1 MKKGILMHI
10 ILLLLS
16 LAWLVSCQNTSSVE
30 IKTTEEETT
39 QNPDVSEDELLMAA
53 DQKAYCGVVR
63 SKDANLDVKTLCAK
77 LTTVIEKKT
86 NSTVQT
92 IADTRQLSD
101 GMIEILIGDTNRSE
115 SAEAKKKLGKQEYSV
130 SVVNDK
136 VVVVGSDVVML
147 EKAIEHL
154 INVLETPSEQLDRGI
169 WTFSKNYSCK
179 FDGSDYSYNDYI
191 GKGFELTAQ
200 HTLLPKLSVSG
211 GTTSTG
217 ERIPWAQGGCTDGT
231 YYYYCMITDDSVS
244 PTKCQILKFDIEKQA
259 LVKVSKDLLM
269 GHANDATYNPHTNTV
284 IVSEAGTAYHL
295 IDPDTLTIKETVHM
309 SPCWAISYNSEMR
322 IYVLADNSKFY
333 IYDENYKFQK
343 EFSIAGIMGAEF
355 SANGNFGSQGLT
367 TDDKY
372 IYYLE
377 YWQNKNSHTDIRCNI
392 VVFDL
397 RTGKFLERIPLKMG
411 REVENISIYN
421 DTFYVVCNNILWTG
435 AECYKI
441 KIVPKL

>member
-1 MKKGILMHI
+1 MKKRALMRA

-16 LAWLVSCQNTSSVE
+16 LILLASCQNTSTNE
-30 IKTTEEETT
+30 GQTTGAETT
-39 QNPDVSEDELLMAA
+39 QAPNASEDSLLLAA
-53 DQKAYCGVVR
+53 DQKAYCGIVR
-63 SKDANLDVKTLCAK
+63 ARDANTDVKSLCAK
-77 LTTVIEKKT
+77 LSTAIEKRT

-92 IADTRQLSD
+92 IADTRQLSE
-101 GMIEILIGDTNRSE
+101 GMIEILIGDTNRPE
-115 SAEAKKKLGKQEYSV
+115 SAEAKKKLGQYQYSV
-130 SVVNDK
+130 SVINGKIVAA
-136 VVVVGSDVVML
+136 GSDVVML

-154 INVLETPSEQLDRGI
+154 INMLEIPSEQLNRGVWMI
-169 WTFSKNYSCK
+169 SNTYSKR

-231 YYYYCMITDDSVS
+231 YYYYCMITDNSVS
-244 PTKCQILKFDIEKQA
+244 PTKCQILKFDIEKQT
-259 LVKVSKDLLM
+259 LVKVSKDLMM

-309 SPCWAISYNSEMR
+309 SPCWAISYNPDLR

-333 IYDENYKFQK
+333 IYDENYRFQK
-343 EFSIAGIMGAEF
+343 EFSIEGIMGAEF
-355 SANGNFGSQGLT
+355 SENGNFGSQGLT
-367 TDDKY
+367 TDDKF

-377 YWQNKNSHTDIRCNI
+377 YWQNKNNHSDIRCNI
-392 VVFDL
+392 VVFDI

-411 REVENISIYN
+411 REVENIDIYN
-421 DTFYVVCNNILWTG
+421 DTFYIVCNNIFWTG
-435 AECYKI
+435 SECYKV
-441 KIVPKL
+441 KIVPKV